1 MDFNLKRKKLSDDN
15 YFATYK
21 EIFDI
26 QFNTRSTSTKF
37 CRLYEIL
44 SKFQRKSVFMTIGK
58 LKNIIKEDEFC

>member
-26 QFNTRSTSTKF
+26 QFNTRSTYIKF
-37 CRLYEIL
+37 CHLYEIL
-44 SKFQRKSVFMTIGK
+44 SKFQRKSVFMTNDK
-58 LKNIIKEDEFC
+58 LKKYNKRG